1 MKENKFNDIQ
11 KIQFYFGIILFVIF
25 LATGQYLKWVIKPEY
40 LLQIDQRMMARAN
53 HIYILFVSLLNI
65 LGSLVEFD
73 AREKWKSH
81 FGITSRIVLMIAGII
96 YTCIFFQNY
105 GSTLSDRKIILL
117 PTILVLVG
125 VILSV
130 CKVFSS
136 SKKHS

>member
-1 MKENKFNDIQ
+1 
-11 KIQFYFGIILFVIF
+11 
-25 LATGQYLKWVIKPEY
+25 
-40 LLQIDQRMMARAN
+40 
-53 HIYILFVSLLNI
+53 
-65 LGSLVEFD
+65 
-73 AREKWKSH
+73 
-81 FGITSRIVLMIAGII
+81 MIAGII